1 MEHEASEL
9 RVVLLFDS
17 WRPELTEWER
27 TLVAAALGAVS
38 RFEGT
43 QRAWSD

>member
-43 QRAWSD
+43 QRAWRD